1 MSVTP
6 DSPSHPW
13 SSDAGQLNYKG
24 GVVGMMYL
32 GGDSLIP
39 NPRLADVVAMRL
51 NHYEEVNPGRLAV
64 ELDDVAGVTT
74 TRFARGD
81 EDTGQFEWERALKE
95 VEEESDRAL
104 AAEYGQTAAGLEDG
118 AEPPITPPR
127 AAPPGWDD
135 PASDPLGDVLAEH
148 DRIRNRPPTD
158 E

>member
-74 TRFARGD
+74 TRFARGE
-81 EDTGQFEWERALKE
+81 EDTGQFEWEAPPVVKVPPPMCPHYPDCDHHRLGIE
-95 VEEESDRAL
+95 CPQDRRGGQEE
-104 AAEYGQTAAGLEDG
+104 G

-127 AAPPGWDD
+127 AAPPGPGLLIE
-135 PASDPLGDVLAEH
+135 PAPVTEW
-148 DRIRNRPPTD
+148 
-158 E
+158 